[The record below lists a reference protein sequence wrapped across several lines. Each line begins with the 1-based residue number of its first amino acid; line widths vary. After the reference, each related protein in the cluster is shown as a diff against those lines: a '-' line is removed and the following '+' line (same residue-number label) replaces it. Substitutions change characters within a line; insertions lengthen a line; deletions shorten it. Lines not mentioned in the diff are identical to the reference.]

1 MAYRRDLNSGLIEN
15 RPTWSRMGKERRRAE
30 LLYTCEIHVN
40 GRVVARTQGR
50 RLPMS
55 CPPHEGRLNRSSPY
69 PPSRIRFEIDW
80 TGSNNHGTL
89 GSVSVRFPL
98 TCSPSIWCRSAIRL
112 ASNAST
118 STCRDQSPIGSAS
131 LAAGGR
137 RTHTGAVPFLVGSC
151 SDALVPH

>member
-1 MAYRRDLNSGLIEN
+1 MLILPPARNSIQVDPVLTCGTVFDPGTRDGARSAYRRDLNSGLIEN

-80 TGSNNHGTL
+80 AGSNSHGTP
-89 GSVSVRFPL
+89 G
-98 TCSPSIWCRSAIRL
+98 
-112 ASNAST
+112 
-118 STCRDQSPIGSAS
+118 
-131 LAAGGR
+131 
-137 RTHTGAVPFLVGSC
+137 
-151 SDALVPH
+151 

>member
-69 PPSRIRFEIDW
+69 LLRGS
-80 TGSNNHGTL
+80 GSNSAGPDRRVPVHKEESRFDSHSGVRLRSDDAQPAGCPQPCSFTGVFL
-89 GSVSVRFPL
+89 SFTAHVAGEASDGHRGEQSVSATVL
-98 TCSPSIWCRSAIRL
+98 S
-112 ASNAST
+112 
-118 STCRDQSPIGSAS
+118 
-131 LAAGGR
+131 
-137 RTHTGAVPFLVGSC
+137 
-151 SDALVPH
+151 SDR